1 MIWNIRYADD
11 TTLLA
16 RNRQDLSRMAETLRR
31 KFRIWIRKKKQQEQG
46 VRQHMRV
53 AEEKGILVEVKNSE

>member
-31 KFRIWIRKKKQQEQG
+31 KSRIWIRKKKTTRAG
-46 VRQHMRV
+46 VRQHMTV
-53 AEEKGILVEVKNSE
+53 AEEEGILVEVKNSE